1 MALLRLSYLTFP
13 VFALLIAGTLP
24 GCGSAEYER
33 RLKLGLEE
41 IRQRSAFGQLY
52 GQPVALPG
60 TPLMIRVPR
69 AFTLSF
75 QEGSAFDDKPIDNR
89 RVTIPGV
96 ALPGLAV
103 TYEGR
108 VVDSAGGKY
117 PYYMHL
123 FAIERAKAGKL
134 ISSKSETP
142 SALDTTG
149 ELYQQIQKAFDRTHG
164 SWAEVAC
171 QTPYGNQLAWQ
182 RLRTEGE
189 QEVHYLRENGS
200 EVYIKRPCVLDVFAR
215 IEGRY
220 LVLVVWR
227 APAAIEDAAR
237 IGEVAPL
244 VAGTLL
250 EGQKG

>member
-1 MALLRLSYLTFP
+1 MRFNTIVILSAVLGAAVSNAAETQGPKHRRF
-13 VFALLIAGTLP
+13 
-24 GCGSAEYER
+24 SAVAFTDV
-33 RLKLGLEE
+33 KLGDQFWAPRIRTNREKSLPHNFKWCEE
-41 IRQRSAFGQLY
+41 
-52 GQPVALPG
+52 
-60 TPLMIRVPR
+60 T
-69 AFTLSF
+69 
-75 QEGSAFDDKPIDNR
+75 
-89 RVTIPGV
+89 
-96 ALPGLAV
+96 
-103 TYEGR
+103 GR
-108 VVDSAGGKY
+108 ISN
-117 PYYMHL
+117 
-123 FAIERAKAGKL
+123 FAKAGKL